1 MRDYY
6 LEILELAPGATEKDI
21 KSAYRRLSKQYHPD
35 RNPAADAEEKFIEIN
50 RAYDYLTSPERF
62 VHSTT
67 VVNTEPEVS
76 EKERWRAQAREQIR
90 QRKREEAAAREAL
103 IRQLLSYFNLAAIAI
118 LAFNGLL
125 AIDFLLPRKAHQQQ
139 SLKVEKVFEYSRYG
153 GTQTYSYDN
162 LRFEDFSLQINTG
175 LIKPDAFFDE
185 ATVLATRI
193 FQKPQAALLTADGQT
208 TRYELAFGIYQ
219 VFGLLIPVMF
229 LLLVLYQYVVK
240 TLDGKLTLAIL
251 MLVILIIQILLF
263 VMV

>member
-1 MRDYY
+1 MREYY
-6 LEILELAPGATEKDI
+6 LEILELSPNATEREI

-35 RNPAADAEEKFIEIN
+35 RNPAADAKEKFIEITK
-50 RAYDYLTSPERF
+50 AYDYLTNFEPTAYSE
-62 VHSTT
+62 VI
-67 VVNTEPEVS
+67 EPEVS
-76 EKERWRAQAREQIR
+76 AKEQWRAQAREQIR
-90 QRKREEAAAREAL
+90 QRKREEAAARDAL
-103 IRQLLSYFNLAAIAI
+103 IRQLLSYFNLAAVVI

-139 SLKVEKVFEYSRYG
+139 SLKVEKVFEYSRNR
-153 GTQTYSYDN
+153 QVYSYDK
-162 LRFEDFSLQINTG
+162 LRFEDFSLQINKG

-193 FQKPQAALLTADGQT
+193 FQKPQAALLTANGQT

-229 LLLVLYQYVVK
+229 LLLVLYQYIVK
-240 TLDGKLTLAIL
+240 TLDGKLSLAIL

>member
-1 MRDYY
+1 
-6 LEILELAPGATEKDI
+6 
-21 KSAYRRLSKQYHPD
+21 RL
-35 RNPAADAEEKFIEIN
+35 
-50 RAYDYLTSPERF
+50 

-76 EKERWRAQAREQIR
+76 AKERWRAQAREQIR
-90 QRKREEAAAREAL
+90 QRKREEAAARDAL
-103 IRQLLSYFNLAAIAI
+103 IHQLLSYFNLAAIAI
-118 LAFNGLL
+118 LIFNGLL
-125 AIDFLLPRKAHQQQ
+125 AIDYLLPRKAHQQQ
-139 SLKVEKVFEYSRYG
+139 SLKVEKVFEYSRNR
-153 GTQTYSYDN
+153 QVYSYDK

-193 FQKPQAALLTADGQT
+193 FQKPQAALLTADGRT

-229 LLLVLYQYVVK
+229 ILLVLYQCVVK
-240 TLDGKLTLAIL
+240 SLDGKLSLAIL
-251 MLVILIIQILLF
+251 ILVILIIQILLF